1 MLILSVYLTNVKPT
15 DSSAS
20 WFSSLK
26 NAERHK
32 FFQKSQF
39 CFFSFSSLIIHCKT
53 LSQSYFI
60 RKVDTAFTKLSSLR
74 ITNIALSFTILCTQF
89 TIVNFITN
97 LFQDFLSTKLH
108 DYHSFCDHCQF
119 RAIISCFS
127 VEHITFVAWSAFI
140 VILTAV
146 FWRRTRWELCALSFF
161 FTQNF
166 QKAWIFEKTQTLQVS
181 VNF

>member
-74 ITNIALSFTILCTQF
+74 ITSIALSFTILCTQF

-97 LFQDFLSTKLH
+97 LFQDFLSVKLH
-108 DYHSFCDHCQF
+108 DYHSFCDHC
-119 RAIISCFS
+119 RHLDNLGSNDIYLRIG
-127 VEHITFVAWSAFI
+127 VGVGVANDKEKDAKKKKI
-140 VILTAV
+140 
-146 FWRRTRWELCALSFF
+146 FF
-161 FTQNF
+161 YC
-166 QKAWIFEKTQTLQVS
+166 
-181 VNF
+181 